1 MITLSQCQKVFE
13 GEGFLSND
21 PGSGSPYRH
30 ISHISK
36 ENPVRLLNR
45 LYKFGYYYDKCKF
58 DTLLNAKVNIL
69 EDKDVVLNEFNGKIV
84 NFYEELYAWI
94 KYSNHNC
101 EWRYVE
107 YAK

>member
-1 MITLSQCQKVFE
+1 MISLSQCEKVFN

-45 LYKFGYYYDKCKF
+45 LCKFGYYYDKCKF
-58 DTLLNAKVNIL
+58 DTLLNAKVNMM
-69 EDKDVVLNEFNGKIV
+69 EDKDVVVSEWTGKVIPSV
-84 NFYEELYAWI
+84 ADLYQFIKQNYEW
-94 KYSNHNC
+94 H
-101 EWRYVE
+101 YVE

>member
-1 MITLSQCQKVFE
+1 MITLSQCQKVFA

-21 PGSGSPYRH
+21 NGGSPYRH

-45 LYKFGYYYDKCKF
+45 LCKFGYYYDKCKF
-58 DTLLNAKVNIL
+58 DTLLNAKVDML
-69 EDKDVVLNEFNGKIV
+69 EDKDVVINEWTGKVIPSV
-84 NFYEELYAWI
+84 ADLYQFI
-94 KYSNHNC
+94 KNESWQWH
-101 EWRYVE
+101 YVE

>member
-36 ENPVRLLNR
+36 ENPVKLLKRLVEFR
-45 LYKFGYYYDKCKF
+45 YYYDKCKF
-58 DTLLNAKVNIL
+58 DTLLNAKVNMM
-69 EDKDVVLNEFNGKIV
+69 EDKDVVINEWTGKV
-84 NFYEELYAWI
+84 SPSVEDLYQFI
-94 KYSNHNC
+94 KNADGRWH
-101 EWRYVE
+101 YVE